1 LAAAV
6 EKATDSKRKMRAVVL
21 ADSDFCTNRFIR
33 NLSNG
38 PFAANCLHWLAEED
52 VLLDI
57 PSKDEPPQRLFLSR
71 EQTIFTFVWSVI
83 VLPLTILVA
92 GLFTWLSRRS

>member
-1 LAAAV
+1 
-6 EKATDSKRKMRAVVL
+6 
-21 ADSDFCTNRFIR
+21 
-33 NLSNG
+33 
-38 PFAANCLHWLAEED
+38 
-52 VLLDI
+52 LDI
-57 PSKDEPPQRLFLSR
+57 PPKDEPPQRLFLSR